1 MNPTKARINEIDFIE
16 LCSRLESIRHKPTD
30 IKIFLAGLNNILD
43 FDITGLYLIVDK
55 IFTPQFAVQ
64 SQEILVL
71 LETNKLTRQDLAQIY
86 NKSLRTIDR
95 YKIKSK
101 NNVLYPRLT
110 EEEQICLNQFMELY
124 NKFLIKDY
132 KNLNIVIERKNNNEE

>member
-95 YKIKSK
+95 YKVKSK

-132 KNLNIVIERKNNNEE
+132 KNLNIIIERKNNNEE

>member
-1 MNPTKARINEIDFIE
+1 MDPTKARINEIDFIE

-71 LETNKLTRQDLAQIY
+71 LETNRLTRQDLAQIY

-132 KNLNIVIERKNNNEE
+132 KNLNITIERKNNNEE